1 MYEDFFGLKEAP
13 FSIAPNPLY
22 LYMSR
27 QHHEALA
34 HLIYGV
40 GRGGGFVL
48 LTGEVGTGK
57 TTICRCFL
65 QQVPADTDVAFILNP
80 KLNAEQLLATI
91 CDELDISYIADDITI
106 KELVD
111 SINHYLLQS
120 HARGRHT
127 VLIIDE
133 AQNLHPDVLEQLRL
147 LTNLE
152 TNEKKLLQIVLLGQP
167 ELQDMFRQPE
177 LRQLAQRITARFH
190 LRELQ
195 ASEVGPYVRHRLGVA
210 GGRDIHGIFPE
221 RTLRRLY
228 QISSGIPRLINVICD
243 RSLLGAY
250 AHNLRTVDV
259 RTLEA
264 AAREVL
270 GEGGPILRSRPR
282 ILTTWLAVSGGALL
296 ASLVWAGATQWTSRQ
311 AVTASTQEPT
321 ELSPDT
327 VTASQDGTS
336 ASAEPLIQQTPT
348 EASSGTA
355 EGESA
360 DSLAK
365 STVDATTPAPSES
378 AATPSEA
385 TSSTPADAPLDLS
398 ALHAS
403 LVPAMVELAAH
414 HSIDL
419 PVTASAD
426 AACAALKAR
435 SVACFD
441 RSAGL
446 GYIRKLGLPVIVEMD
461 VPPSGSRFALLEKID
476 EHSVG
481 LRAGPLKGETSLGA
495 FSLAWKGRF
504 IAIWSLPRHYEGVVS
519 PGGSSPL
526 LPWLR
531 DSLLRLGD
539 TSISSDLPVR
549 TYGPELVDAIKRFQS
564 SRGER
569 PDGIVG
575 ETTVFRLVR
584 ELELQALAQ
593 DKENP
598 T

>member
-91 CDELDISYIADDITI
+91 CDELDISYISDEITI

-195 ASEVGPYVRHRLGVA
+195 SSEVGPYVRHRLGVA
-210 GGRDIHGIFPE
+210 GGKDIHGIFPE

-250 AHNLRTVDV
+250 ARNLRTVDV
-259 RTLEA
+259 KTLEA
-264 AAREVL
+264 AAIEVL
-270 GEGGPILRSRPR
+270 GEGGAAIRPASRR
-282 ILTTWLAVSGGALL
+282 VTTGLAVCGGALI
-296 ASLVWAGATQWTSRQ
+296 ASLVWAGASHWASHQTVNPEMMLSED
-311 AVTASTQEPT
+311 ASTPT
-321 ELSPDT
+321 T
-327 VTASQDGTS
+327 
-336 ASAEPLIQQTPT
+336 TPT
-348 EASSGTA
+348 VDHAAPLADDVAQTTTHVTQGTV
-355 EGESA
+355 EGER
-360 DSLAK
+360 
-365 STVDATTPAPSES
+365 
-378 AATPSEA
+378 AATPAASEA
-385 TSSTPADAPLDLS
+385 GEPMSTSSEPPVPPVDAPATLPANTSIEPS
-398 ALHAS
+398 ALHDS
-403 LVPAMVELAAH
+403 LVQALVELASH

-419 PVTASAD
+419 GSTPTPE
-426 AACAALKAR
+426 AACAALKLK

-446 GYIRKLGLPVIVEMD
+446 GYVTRVGLPVIVEID
-461 VPPSGSRFALLEKID
+461 VPGAGSRYALLEKIGD
-476 EHSVG
+476 NSVV
-481 LRAGPLKGETSLGA
+481 LRAGPRQGDMSLGA

-504 IAIWSLPRHYEGVVS
+504 IALWNLPHHYRGVVA
-519 PGGSSPL
+519 PGGTSPL

-539 TSISSDLPVR
+539 TELSADVPVK
-549 TYGPELVDAIKRFQS
+549 TYDPVLVAAIKRFQV

-593 DKENP
+593 DRENP

>member
-91 CDELDISYIADDITI
+91 CDELDISYISDEITI

-195 ASEVGPYVRHRLGVA
+195 SSEVGPYVRHRLGVA
-210 GGRDIHGIFPE
+210 GGKDIHGIFPE

-259 RTLEA
+259 KTLEA
-264 AAREVL
+264 AAKEVL
-270 GEGGPILRSRPR
+270 GEGGAAVRPVSRR
-282 ILTTWLAVSGGALL
+282 VTTGLAVCCGALI
-296 ASLVWAGATQWTSRQ
+296 ASLVWAGASQWASQQTVNPEMMLSED
-311 AVTASTQEPT
+311 ASTP
-321 ELSPDT
+321 
-327 VTASQDGTS
+327 
-336 ASAEPLIQQTPT
+336 
-348 EASSGTA
+348 
-355 EGESA
+355 
-360 DSLAK
+360 
-365 STVDATTPAPSES
+365 ATTPTVDHAAPLADEL
-378 AATPSEA
+378 AQTATDVKHGTVEGTRATPPATSEA
-385 TSSTPADAPLDLS
+385 GEPMPSSSEPPVPPVDEPATLPANVPIEPT
-398 ALHAS
+398 ALHDS
-403 LVPAMVELAAH
+403 LVPALVELASH

-419 PVTASAD
+419 GSTPTAD
-426 AACAALKAR
+426 AACAALKLK

-446 GYIRKLGLPVIVEMD
+446 GYVTRVGLPVIVEID
-461 VPPSGSRFALLEKID
+461 VPGAGTRYALLEKIGD
-476 EHSVG
+476 NSVV
-481 LRAGPLKGETSLGA
+481 LRAGPLQGDMSLGA

-504 IAIWSLPRHYEGVVS
+504 IALWNLPGHYRGVVA
-519 PGGSSPL
+519 PGGTSPL

-539 TSISSDLPVR
+539 TELSADVPVK
-549 TYGPELVDAIKRFQS
+549 TYDPVLVAAIKRFQV

-593 DKENP
+593 DRENP